1 MPPILPE
8 SFVQQ
13 FVKQWGQ
20 PSYEAFIHAFDSSLP
35 TSVRVHPFKKSI
47 VHAEVDI
54 VPWCP
59 YGRYLKE
66 RPVFT
71 LDPLFHAGAYYVQEA
86 ASMFLWHILQ
96 SCFGENR
103 DIKVLDLCGAPG
115 GKSNLI
121 ADFLQQTGV
130 LVTNE
135 VIKNR
140 AYILKAN
147 MEKSGYHNI
156 IVTNN
161 DPKDLGQLTGMFD
174 LILVDAPC
182 SGEGMFRKDEGAIR
196 EWSSDNVK
204 TCSLRQKRILSDIIP
219 ALKPEGL
226 LVYSTC
232 TFNEEENIK
241 NVSWLAR
248 EHHLTTVPIKN
259 TETFGV
265 TNVTS
270 EGCTGY
276 QFFPQTH
283 RSEGLFISLLQNQDV
298 QNKPFSKK
306 KPLVSLPK
314 KMTEVCLPILQSPSD
329 FRFFYD
335 PNEDVHFFPQ
345 NHLSFLESVMA
356 VSKTIHAGIN
366 IGRII
371 KNDVIPHHALALALD
386 TGDYFQKIELSKEQ
400 SLAFL
405 QKSLHEIPEA
415 PTGWLMVTHSEL
427 GLGWI
432 KNLGN
437 RINNYLPNEAK
448 IRMDIN
454 V

>member
-13 FVKQWGQ
+13 FVRQWGQ
-20 PSYEAFIHAFDSSLP
+20 PSYEAFVHAFDDSLP

-47 VHAEVDI
+47 VYDESDI

-66 RPVFT
+66 RPIFT

-96 SCFGENR
+96 SCFGEKR

-115 GKSNLI
+115 GKSSLI
-121 ADFLQQTGV
+121 ADFLQQNGV

-196 EWSSDNVK
+196 EWSPDNVK
-204 TCSLRQKRILSDIIP
+204 TCSLRQKRILSDILP
-219 ALKPEGL
+219 ALKPEGYL
-226 LVYSTC
+226 LYSTC
-232 TFNEEENIK
+232 TFNDEENIK
-241 NVSWLAR
+241 NVAWLCR
-248 EHHLTTVPIKN
+248 EHHLTSLSVPDIENFGITTV
-259 TETFGV
+259 
-265 TNVTS
+265 S
-270 EGCTGY
+270 ENNCVGY
-276 QFFPQTH
+276 QFFPHTH
-283 RSEGLFISLLQNQDV
+283 RSEGLFISVLHNQGV
-298 QNKPFSKK
+298 ENKIFSKK

-314 KMTEVCLPILQSPSD
+314 KMVEICVPNIKNATSGH
-329 FRFFYD
+329 FFYD
-335 PNEDVHFFPQ
+335 PNEDIHFFPKE
-345 NHLSFLESVMA
+345 HITFLESVMA
-356 VSKTIHAGIN
+356 VSKTIHAGVN

-371 KNDVIPHHALALALD
+371 KTDVIPHHALALALD
-386 TGDYFQKIELSKEQ
+386 KGENLQQLELNKEL

-405 QKSLHEIPEA
+405 QKSLHEIPES
-415 PTGWLMVTHSEL
+415 PKGWLLVTYAGL

-448 IRMDIN
+448 IRMDIS
-454 V
+454 